1 MLKIFQRRPVPN
13 SLVSFFLPLF
23 YLLAAMTADHF
34 IPGPPTTP
42 ALCTLALLFMA
53 LILPTPWMVLWS
65 IIYTVVVVL
74 LFHSPSLYN
83 YTAHTRE
90 LPFEAVLDIR
100 AFTFF
105 CVGIFATTFS
115 YLLNKHRK
123 SLTEMEEIITRFPK
137 PIVIS
142 DLSGSI
148 VNCNNKVVEQLGISK
163 ETLLGLSYFDYFSP
177 QDYKGGTIAKY
188 LVLFEG
194 HAKVSEFKLSLGK
207 QSYLGETLILESS
220 GKRLLLTVFKNP
232 SLPNNDERVVALS
245 GVTGLP

>member
-1 MLKIFQRRPVPN
+1 MMKIFLRRPVPHFLA
-13 SLVSFFLPLF
+13 SLLLPFL

-34 IPGPPTTP
+34 IPGPPITP

-65 IIYTVVVVL
+65 VIYTVVVLL

-123 SLTEMEEIITRFPK
+123 SLTEMEEIIARFPD

-148 VNCNNKVVEQLGISK
+148 VNCNNKVLEQLGVGK
-163 ETLLGLSYFDYFSP
+163 ETLLGLSYFDYFSQ
-177 QDYKGGTIAKY
+177 QDFKGSTIAKY
-188 LVLFEG
+188 LALFEG
-194 HAKVSEFKLSLGK
+194 YAKASEFKLSLGR

-220 GKRLLLTVFKNP
+220 GSKLLLTVFKNQHP
-232 SLPNNDERVVALS
+232 PNNEGAPTL
-245 GVTGLP
+245 